1 MSTYEANYTHK
12 ISSQKIGWYGH
23 YTKESLD
30 FCDAYSFD
38 VDVDSVESLFGISSV
53 DDSYYGASASTVE
66 LTCGSGVVLYTN
78 KRTPNLIEDFHYGYL
93 DTPTDEEGQKLPP
106 LLIRPP
112 HSNFE
117 KFEIKF
123 ATDNYKQVEG
133 TYKLTDIFKEGHPV
147 YKNSDNGWHI
157 LYKDGRFRLVNKLVN
172 FTDGLTGQRNKPNG
186 IFISEDS
193 NTDYAIAEGVEQ
205 LTQKLCKVNA
215 RYTIRKS
222 TGAYFEKK
230 KELYL
235 TPRTPRSLDEKTI
248 TETSTSEY
256 PTHLLIDNFI
266 LSSNE
271 TDWIKYET
279 IIKSQITKNDTLT
292 LTYKASVSDECGL
305 TTPTK
310 EEYINNG
317 THIDNLVERISPAY
331 MISETVIDEPIQG
344 KTFTLS
350 DPPEIVSE
358 IVSEMV
364 GEVEGERWF
373 HFKNS
378 ESRNN
383 ISIPNSAGSNAFN
396 SENGYSIYIRFKPTS
411 HSATRSVI
419 LSKWSQT
426 QGFVSP
432 TSSFKLFADGWQ
444 VNEDV
449 SVKRFSDFV
458 NKDQWH
464 NLMVT
469 QNPETNE
476 LKIYINNQKFEYND
490 FPDMIV
496 GNHPVIVGGFFTDV
510 NQFEGFDGLISD
522 VRIYSRPLESEYVD
536 TIFDKADFESNK
548 EQYKI
553 PTKYELKNNLYMTP
567 IPSEKLKFHKSSY
580 VPIQTITHTSTDLST
595 MIVGELNE
603 TQSGDT
609 SLTLN
614 VYIKNN
620 NKWEFSFEKY
630 TTEYNN
636 FYYCKNR
643 VVLKNDTFLELF
655 EIDTQRK
662 QFSRKSKIRI
672 TSATNIEPILFETE
686 YPVLTEIPH
695 GVSSGGSFFGLQQ
708 LLKYNVTSSTGI
720 FLLVVDQK
728 YKISVYDA
736 SGSFRLIS
744 ESGIPSDIKNRI
756 AQGINKI
763 TICDQHI
770 IVFGVGG
777 MAYFMRIEN
786 NRLTW
791 VGFRN
796 IPDSLDMTD
805 LKLIKNHDNEY
816 RLLTIH
822 RGAKIANHDEKYTV
836 AKNADLDTGYI
847 KVKKI
852 NLYDHKTIYSIDF
865 GRQDQLA
872 MELLQTITPPY
883 SEFGTELLENSSF
896 GDNIT
901 TSGDNLFISSP
912 SAFKN
917 EDGSSV
923 GIVYWYKWS
932 NELSVTSYQETIE
945 TTSSNESLE
954 LEYTTGMRIENSA
967 QKIKRISG
975 QPGWNAQVFSNK
987 SFTGGCILTF
997 VPDTTKLYASYG
1009 INQNPT
1015 HNADWDSIDYS
1026 IILSRTGQY
1035 SVHESGSEIKS
1046 TRESYSSGDIFK
1058 IVYDNTK
1065 VQYFR
1070 NNVIFYTSMGDVD
1083 SNKIFYFDSSFNDV
1097 STTLFY
1103 TRSFSFTALDTSTN
1117 DGGEDTNSSGKYVFV
1132 SRIFDTSPEG
1142 RKDFGNKMS
1151 VYENKIFIQSSYL
1164 DDVKSG
1170 DELWFGQVF
1179 NFENNISEQQ
1189 LKNYDLSTTGFDM
1202 YDAEFKLEVWYRF
1215 NEIYSYSKQTRYSRE
1230 KYMVLDHSGNY
1241 NHLNCY
1247 FKISPRREEFKGP
1260 LEGDMTYRFEKSSHA
1275 NVNLNLSNTSFTLN
1289 LWYLVENFDDDQ
1301 SVLLSMYDSEN
1312 INSEK
1317 GFVMYS
1323 NGNFMTGTN
1332 LNIEPLEVAIVNEV
1346 NTWNMITVIY
1356 DHEEKQV
1363 KFYKNTILKKTLQ
1376 NIDIQFDNNIMSI
1389 GGLTYTKNPFYGYL
1403 DDLKIYK
1410 KQLNDEDIS
1419 YEFKKSWK
1427 FQWMKT

>member
-1 MSTYEANYTHK
+1 MSTYEAKYTHK

-53 DDSYYGASASTVE
+53 DDSYYGASASDVE

-123 ATDNYKQVEG
+123 ATPNYEQVAG

-147 YKNSDNGWHI
+147 YKNSGTGWHI

-205 LTQKLCKVNA
+205 LTQKLCKVNS

-248 TETSTSEY
+248 TETSTSKY

-279 IIKSQITKNDTLT
+279 IIKSQSVKNDTLT
-292 LTYKASVSDECGL
+292 LTYEASVSDECSL
-305 TTPTK
+305 TTPTE

-350 DPPEIVSE
+350 DPPENVLSD
-358 IVSEMV
+358 
-364 GEVEGERWF
+364 GEPCF

-383 ISIPNSAGSNAFN
+383 ISIPNSTGSNAFN

-411 HSATRSVI
+411 YSATRSVI

-476 LKIYINNQKFEYND
+476 LKIYINDQKFEYTD
-490 FPDMIV
+490 FPDMII

-522 VRIYSRPLESEYVD
+522 VRIYSRPLESEYVN
-536 TIFDKADFESNK
+536 TIFNKADFESNK
-548 EQYKI
+548 EQYEI
-553 PTKYELKNNLYMTP
+553 PSKYELKSNLYMDT
-567 IPSEKLKFHKSSY
+567 IPSEKLTFHKSSY

-614 VYIKNN
+614 VYVKNN
-620 NKWEFSFEKY
+620 NQWEFSFEKY

-636 FYYCKNR
+636 FYYCKNQ
-643 VVLKNDTFLELF
+643 VVLKNDTFFELF

-672 TSATNIEPILFETE
+672 TSATNIEPILFEIE
-686 YPVLTEIPH
+686 
-695 GVSSGGSFFGLQQ
+695 
-708 LLKYNVTSSTGI
+708 NTSSTTTNLGTSSTDI

-728 YKISVYDA
+728 YKISIYDA
-736 SGSFRLIS
+736 SRSFRLVS
-744 ESGIPSDIKNRI
+744 DSNIPSDIKNRI

-786 NRLTW
+786 NSLTW

-822 RGAKIANHDEKYTV
+822 RGAKIADHDEKYKV

-852 NLYDHKTIYSIDF
+852 NLSNQSD
-865 GRQDQLA
+865 LV

-923 GIVYWYKWS
+923 GIVYWYTWS
-932 NELSVTSYQETIE
+932 NELSVTSYQETTE

-987 SFTGGCILTF
+987 SFTGGCVLTF
-997 VPDTTKLYASYG
+997 VPDTTELYAGYG

-1015 HNADWDSIDYS
+1015 ENADWDSIDYS
-1026 IILSRTGQY
+1026 IMLSRTGQY

-1046 TRESYSSGDIFK
+1046 TRGSYSPGDIFK
-1058 IVYDNTK
+1058 IVYDNNK
-1065 VQYFR
+1065 VRYFR
-1070 NNVIFYTSMGDVD
+1070 NNVVFYTSGDVD
-1083 SNKIFYFDSSFNDV
+1083 SNKTFYFDSSFHDV

-1103 TRSFSFTALDTSTN
+1103 TRSFSFTPLDTSTN
-1117 DGGEDTNSSGKYVFV
+1117 DEDEDNDSSGKYVFV
-1132 SRIFDTSPEG
+1132 SRIFDTYVAG

-1410 KQLNDEDIS
+1410 KQLNDEDIE

>member
-1 MSTYEANYTHK
+1 M
-12 ISSQKIGWYGH
+12 
-23 YTKESLD
+23 
-30 FCDAYSFD
+30 
-38 VDVDSVESLFGISSV
+38 
-53 DDSYYGASASTVE
+53 
-66 LTCGSGVVLYTN
+66 
-78 KRTPNLIEDFHYGYL
+78 
-93 DTPTDEEGQKLPP
+93 
-106 LLIRPP
+106 
-112 HSNFE
+112 
-117 KFEIKF
+117 
-123 ATDNYKQVEG
+123 
-133 TYKLTDIFKEGHPV
+133 
-147 YKNSDNGWHI
+147 
-157 LYKDGRFRLVNKLVN
+157 
-172 FTDGLTGQRNKPNG
+172 
-186 IFISEDS
+186 
-193 NTDYAIAEGVEQ
+193 
-205 LTQKLCKVNA
+205 
-215 RYTIRKS
+215 
-222 TGAYFEKK
+222 
-230 KELYL
+230 
-235 TPRTPRSLDEKTI
+235 
-248 TETSTSEY
+248 
-256 PTHLLIDNFI
+256 
-266 LSSNE
+266 
-271 TDWIKYET
+271 
-279 IIKSQITKNDTLT
+279 II
-292 LTYKASVSDECGL
+292 
-305 TTPTK
+305 
-310 EEYINNG
+310 
-317 THIDNLVERISPAY
+317 
-331 MISETVIDEPIQG
+331 
-344 KTFTLS
+344 
-350 DPPEIVSE
+350 
-358 IVSEMV
+358 
-364 GEVEGERWF
+364 
-373 HFKNS
+373 
-378 ESRNN
+378 
-383 ISIPNSAGSNAFN
+383 
-396 SENGYSIYIRFKPTS
+396 
-411 HSATRSVI
+411 
-419 LSKWSQT
+419 
-426 QGFVSP
+426 
-432 TSSFKLFADGWQ
+432 
-444 VNEDV
+444 
-449 SVKRFSDFV
+449 
-458 NKDQWH
+458 
-464 NLMVT
+464 
-469 QNPETNE
+469 
-476 LKIYINNQKFEYND
+476 
-490 FPDMIV
+490 

-522 VRIYSRPLESEYVD
+522 VRIYSRPLESEYVN
-536 TIFDKADFESNK
+536 TIFNKADFESNK

-553 PTKYELKNNLYMTP
+553 PAKYELKNNLYMDT
-567 IPSEKLKFHKSSY
+567 IPSEKLTFHKSSY
-580 VPIQTITHTSTDLST
+580 VPLQTITHTSTDLST

-614 VYIKNN
+614 VYVKNN
-620 NKWEFSFEKY
+620 NQWEFSFEKY

-643 VVLKNDTFLELF
+643 VVLKNDTFFELF

-695 GVSSGGSFFGLQQ
+695 GVRVGGSFFGLQQ

-822 RGAKIANHDEKYTV
+822 RGAKIANHDEKYKV

-865 GRQDQLA
+865 GRQDQLV

-932 NELSVTSYQETIE
+932 NELSVTSYQETTE

-987 SFTGGCILTF
+987 SFTGGCVLTF
-997 VPDTTKLYASYG
+997 VPDTTELYAGYG

-1015 HNADWDSIDYS
+1015 ENADWDSIDYS
-1026 IILSRTGQY
+1026 IMLSRTGQY

-1046 TRESYSSGDIFK
+1046 TRGSYSPGDIFK
-1058 IVYDNTK
+1058 IVYDNNK
-1065 VQYFR
+1065 VRYFR
-1070 NNVIFYTSMGDVD
+1070 NNVVFYTSGDVD
-1083 SNKIFYFDSSFNDV
+1083 SNKTFYFDSSFHDV

-1103 TRSFSFTALDTSTN
+1103 TRSFSFTPLDTSTN
-1117 DGGEDTNSSGKYVFV
+1117 DEDEDNDSSGKYVFV
-1132 SRIFDTSPEG
+1132 SRIFDTYVAG

-1170 DELWFGQVF
+1170 DTLWFGQVF

-1289 LWYLVENFDDDQ
+1289 LWYLVETFDDDQ

-1410 KQLNDEDIS
+1410 KQLNDEDIE